1 MRSISA
7 TATKDHLVWILL
19 GDNVGDEVSVSDVT
33 PDLVT
38 NGSGYIIYDMITF
51 GVSGSTNTFWANG
64 ETWDSWGECV
74 YPTIESKFN
83 SNTEI
88 MRMFGQVATSNNT
101 LFVCVIPREDSLS
114 SSYIDYTNQV
124 ATSNDISQL
133 QENTNTAFQFPTV
146 CYQTDSRKDLITFEK
161 VEPAEIT
168 IPDSE
173 VTII

>member
-1 MRSISA
+1 
-7 TATKDHLVWILL
+7 
-19 GDNVGDEVSVSDVT
+19 
-33 PDLVT
+33 
-38 NGSGYIIYDMITF
+38 
-51 GVSGSTNTFWANG
+51 
-64 ETWDSWGECV
+64 
-74 YPTIESKFN
+74 
-83 SNTEI
+83 
-88 MRMFGQVATSNNT
+88 MFGEVATSNNT